1 MGQPVSFVLAVWI
14 IMALH
19 LSVHL
24 AVHVLLHPDI
34 GSKVGKLKVLAKAR
48 APIHAKFAC
57 ARSPFLVWL
66 HVADGEDSAGFV

>member
-1 MGQPVSFVLAVWI
+1 MSFVPAVWI

-24 AVHVLLHPDI
+24 AVHVLLHPDM
-34 GSKVGKLKVLAKAR
+34 GSNVGELQLLAKAR

-57 ARSPFLVWL
+57 ARSPSLVWL
-66 HVADGEDSAGFV
+66 HGADGEDSAGFL